1 MKKIFWTRSFFLLLA
16 VLSNSSITQTWEKLN
31 PDFLEKDT
39 LLEYA
44 ALNFATKNLGWIS
57 TYGDF
62 NTGGYRSILLETKDG
77 GLSWKLRWEFKKSIL
92 EHIPFKLN
100 NGGSSGDGVITS
112 FILDTN
118 NIWFMG
124 SVGNGGLLFSQDMG
138 LTWDTSRITSENTNS
153 VSSNFCEFHF
163 FNYKKG
169 IAFND
174 FGWFTAD
181 GGYTWTKGEDT
192 ISNFMR
198 PTDVYFLNDSIG
210 WIVSD
215 LSDVFDVGSISK
227 TTNGGITWSFQH
239 KRAHLMTGVVFIDSL
254 MGFAVGTNRQLYNGY
269 IYQTINAGENW
280 EVHRYDYYNPF
291 YTIRFFDNLYGWVGG
306 TGKILRTTDG
316 GVNWEIQV
324 DGMPTNF
331 EQIIILNKD
340 KVAYALGK
348 DWNGKT
354 HTLLRADLSNLTEV
368 KNDINILPAEY
379 SLLQNYPNPFNPS
392 TTINYQILSNSFV
405 TLKVY
410 DVLGNEVATLVNEW
424 KEAGSYNA
432 QFTTSSARSGKQL
445 ASGMSS
451 KGGYASGVYFYTLTA
466 GKFTDTK
473 KFILLK

>member
-1 MKKIFWTRSFFLLLA
+1 MKKIFWISSLFLL
-16 VLSNSSITQTWEKLN
+16 VIIFSNSDIAQTWEKLN
-31 PDFLEKDT
+31 PNFLEKDT

-44 ALNFATKNLGWIS
+44 ALNFATKNVGWIS
-57 TYGDF
+57 TYGYF

-77 GLSWKLRWEFKKSIL
+77 GISWKLKWELKKSIL
-92 EHIPFKLN
+92 ADKSFNLYSN
-100 NGGSSGDGVITS
+100 NSSGDGVIAT
-112 FILDTN
+112 FKLDTN

-124 SVGNGGLLFSQDMG
+124 SGGNGGLLFSQDMG

-153 VSSNFCEFHF
+153 VSNNFCEFHF

-174 FGWFTAD
+174 FGWFTSD

-210 WIVSD
+210 WIVSN

-239 KRAHLMTGVVFIDSL
+239 KRAHLMTGVAFIDSL
-254 MGFAVGTNRQLYNGY
+254 RGFAVGTNRQLYNGY

-291 YTIRFFDNLYGWVGG
+291 YTIRFFDNLYGWIGG
-306 TGKILRTTDG
+306 TGKILRTTNG
-316 GVNWEIQV
+316 GENWEIQV
-324 DGMPTNF
+324 NGMQTNF

-348 DWNGKT
+348 DWTGKT
-354 HTLLRADLSNLTEV
+354 HTLLRADLSNLTAV
-368 KNDINILPAEY
+368 KNDRKFLPEGY
-379 SLLQNYPNPFNPS
+379 KLFQNYPNPFNPS
-392 TTINYQILSNSFV
+392 TTISYQIPSNSVV

-410 DVLGNEVATLVNEW
+410 DILGNEVSVLVNEW
-424 KEAGSYNA
+424 KEPGSYNA
-432 QFTTSSARSGKQL
+432 QFTTSSAVGGKQL
-445 ASGMSS
+445 ASGM
-451 KGGYASGVYFYTLTA
+451 YFYTLTA
-466 GKFTDTK
+466 GKFMVTK
-473 KFILLK
+473 KFILMK